1 MKVMLWKIIY
11 RGNLKSHTLSFT
23 KAFCDQQGIDVIRVF
38 YIYSSFYTTGVVATG
53 AKCAGATMA
62 MAHLKIDAAFI
73 FKDLINSVYLRYL
86 FN

>member
-38 YIYSSFYTTGVVATG
+38 YIYFFYTTGVPLVPSVLVPQWQWRT
-53 AKCAGATMA
+53 
-62 MAHLKIDAAFI
+62 LK
-73 FKDLINSVYLRYL
+73 
-86 FN
+86 

>member
-38 YIYSSFYTTGVVATG
+38 YIYSSFYTTGVATG
-53 AKCAGATMA
+53 VPSVLVPQWQWRT
-62 MAHLKIDAAFI
+62 LK
-73 FKDLINSVYLRYL
+73 
-86 FN
+86 